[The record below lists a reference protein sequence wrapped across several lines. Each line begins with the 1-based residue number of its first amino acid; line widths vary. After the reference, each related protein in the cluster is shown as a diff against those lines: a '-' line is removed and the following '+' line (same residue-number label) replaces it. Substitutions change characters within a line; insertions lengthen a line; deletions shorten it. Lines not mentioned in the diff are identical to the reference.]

1 MSNRL
6 VITAYVP
13 STESVHQG
21 LCQVTGIASEFRAY
35 EWQGVSQTLLILA
48 FSRRRCLSREIW
60 YPQLHAIEH
69 SQ

>member
-21 LCQVTGIASEFRAY
+21 LCQIAGLASEFRAY
-35 EWQGVSQTLLILA
+35 EWQGASQTLLILA
-48 FSRRRCLSREIW
+48 FLGVAAAPARYVFTIAR
-60 YPQLHAIEH
+60 A
-69 SQ
+69 